1 MHITVPR
8 TSFLQ
13 HVQRCQN
20 IVEKR
25 STNAILSNLLL
36 QTSGQKLRI
45 VATDLQI
52 GVCSEVEANIQS
64 EGSVTISAKK
74 LFDIVINTLIYEMVA
89 LCSLFNCNQ
98 FLIT

>member
-36 QTSGQKLRI
+36 QSSGQSLKI

-52 GVCSEVEANIQS
+52 GVSSTLPATVHSDGDIT
-64 EGSVTISAKK
+64 VSAKK
-74 LFDIVINTLIYEMVA
+74 LFKSDRSHVVL
-89 LCSLFNCNQ
+89 
-98 FLIT
+98 

>member
-8 TSFLQ
+8 TIFLQ

-36 QTSGQKLRI
+36 QASGQNLEI

-52 GVCSEVEANIQS
+52 GVSSKVQTNVHS
-64 EGSVTISAKK
+64 EGEITVSAKK
-74 LFDIVINTLIYEMVA
+74 LFILSFQLVSFQILLSFLL
-89 LCSLFNCNQ
+89 LCPGIS
-98 FLIT
+98 